1 MGGMGSHPIDPAN
14 LQAYYVLMIMGY
26 VTGVAGF
33 IYGVF
38 GIVRTAA
45 TKLPVPMNRATNE
58 LFPIDMGPKLYSFDG
73 NGRKA
78 LKIVIFTVVLLLF
91 GAVWLDILYFT
102 YLAGDE
108 WFAWSPTLSVWLTL
122 VIHALALLTF
132 TAPFAARARSYANKF
147 ALFPS

>member
-14 LQAYYVLMIMGY
+14 LQAYYMLMVMSY

-45 TKLPVPMNRATNE
+45 TKLPVPTNRATND

-73 NGRKA
+73 NWRKA
-78 LKIVIFTVVLLLF
+78 LKITIFAFALLLF

-108 WFAWSPTLSVWLTL
+108 WFAWTPTMSIWLTL
-122 VIHALALLTF
+122 AIHVLALLIF
-132 TAPFAARARSYANKF
+132 TAPFAARARSHANKF
-147 ALFPS
+147 VLFPS